1 MIKANHTFWGGLFFR
16 YYTEIRLRRHF
27 RFICFEGDVKDNGL
41 PILMIANHFS
51 WWDGFIQLY
60 TNERFFKRR
69 FFVMMLEQQ
78 LKKHPILTYAGA
90 FSIRKN
96 ARNVVESLDYAL
108 QVLTSNQQLLLL
120 FPQGEIKSLYTS
132 DIRFERGLEYL
143 LSKRM
148 NEIQLV
154 FNVNLIDYFSDNKPG
169 LTVYLKEF
177 PLRDITSLERIE
189 DEFNLFAAACKLKQR
204 E

>member
-1 MIKANHTFWGGLFFR
+1 
-16 YYTEIRLRRHF
+16 
-27 RFICFEGDVKDNGL
+27 
-41 PILMIANHFS
+41 
-51 WWDGFIQLY
+51 
-60 TNERFFKRR
+60 
-69 FFVMMLEQQ
+69 MMLEQQ
-78 LKKHPILTYAGA
+78 LKEHPILTYAGA

-143 LSKRM
+143 LGKRV

>member
-1 MIKANHTFWGGLFFR
+1 VI
-16 YYTEIRLRRHF
+16 
-27 RFICFEGDVKDNGL
+27 
-41 PILMIANHFS
+41 
-51 WWDGFIQLY
+51 
-60 TNERFFKRR
+60 
-69 FFVMMLEQQ
+69 
-78 LKKHPILTYAGA
+78 
-90 FSIRKN
+90 
-96 ARNVVESLDYAL
+96 ESLDYAL
-108 QVLTSNQQLLLL
+108 KVLTSNQQLLLL

-143 LSKRM
+143 LGKRM